1 MKILYFGNFTRS
13 FSTENYVAYALG
25 RLGQEV
31 VKIPNTQF
39 DVWEACKHRIM
50 QEAPD
55 VVLFSKAPVCHTDR
69 ILDLCNG
76 HNILSVC
83 WHWDLYFG
91 CGNRSN
97 ERWPQLRS
105 DLLFSTD
112 GGHDRKF
119 KNAGYSHQVLRQG
132 IHYPEAIIQPPD
144 YQYDV
149 GFVGHNSEFQ
159 PGRPELIAHLS
170 DTYGSRFSYV
180 SNVRGLKL
188 NKWLSQVKVVVGDS
202 YPSDEGAYW
211 CVDSETE
218 VLTQRGWKTCW
229 DVTCNDY
236 IYTLNRVT
244 QRGEW
249 QQPSNIYLKKVNTT
263 MVSLESK
270 SHSSLT
276 TPNHR
281 WWVTSSTT
289 ERTNSGIET
298 YCAECGRSFDTA
310 RGFAIHNSKIH
321 GIKIKPRT
329 QRKLRSGFKTTSTLL
344 AGDSVP
350 LGSLCCQLPKSRK
363 YSNSFVALVAW
374 AYTEGSV
381 LKNTRYTAITQSDS
395 VNSDYV
401 SEIYAALEDEYGQED
416 VGKPS
421 DTTSPHWK
429 VHRYEDRGMVSFALR
444 KYIGDALWKAAP
456 NKKVTP
462 EFIMS
467 LTKEQLKIFVVTSIK
482 ADGCIKTSK
491 HKGRLYRGYTLF
503 QLERSQLD
511 AFEMACSLLGKSV
524 STRPCRDGG
533 YLSYIKKSRRS
544 YPLKGQEPKE
554 MQYSGSLWCP
564 TVANSIWLA
573 RRNGNIYFTGNSNR
587 VYEVLGRGG
596 FLLHPKVEGLEREF
610 QSEKHLGTYTRDN
623 FAELDDTINYY
634 LCNTP
639 LQEAIRQAGHE
650 HCRTNYTY
658 FNRCK
663 TLLAYIGAKCPS
675 LI

>member
-31 VKIPNTQF
+31 VEIPNTQF

-112 GGHDRKF
+112 GGHDLEF

-202 YPSDEGAYW
+202 YPSDA
-211 CVDSETE
+211 
-218 VLTQRGWKTCW
+218 
-229 DVTCNDY
+229 
-236 IYTLNRVT
+236 
-244 QRGEW
+244 
-249 QQPSNIYLKKVNTT
+249 
-263 MVSLESK
+263 
-270 SHSSLT
+270 
-276 TPNHR
+276 
-281 WWVTSSTT
+281 
-289 ERTNSGIET
+289 
-298 YCAECGRSFDTA
+298 
-310 RGFAIHNSKIH
+310 
-321 GIKIKPRT
+321 
-329 QRKLRSGFKTTSTLL
+329 
-344 AGDSVP
+344 
-350 LGSLCCQLPKSRK
+350 
-363 YSNSFVALVAW
+363 
-374 AYTEGSV
+374 
-381 LKNTRYTAITQSDS
+381 
-395 VNSDYV
+395 
-401 SEIYAALEDEYGQED
+401 
-416 VGKPS
+416 
-421 DTTSPHWK
+421 
-429 VHRYEDRGMVSFALR
+429 
-444 KYIGDALWKAAP
+444 
-456 NKKVTP
+456 
-462 EFIMS
+462 
-467 LTKEQLKIFVVTSIK
+467 
-482 ADGCIKTSK
+482 
-491 HKGRLYRGYTLF
+491 
-503 QLERSQLD
+503 
-511 AFEMACSLLGKSV
+511 
-524 STRPCRDGG
+524 GG
-533 YLSYIKKSRRS
+533 Y
-544 YPLKGQEPKE
+544 
-554 MQYSGSLWCP
+554 W
-564 TVANSIWLA
+564 
-573 RRNGNIYFTGNSNR
+573 SNR

-610 QSEKHLGTYTRDN
+610 QSKKHLDTYTRSD
-623 FAELDDTINYY
+623 FAELDDSIDYY

-658 FNRCK
+658 FNRCR